1 MMRTE
6 ERKMCFKSKKVNKKQ
21 SRVLKFDQN
30 LCNADVNDNQ
40 VLFVRV
46 SDMVTDKDAILE
58 VPFTHNALLIKG
70 GGDCRLYRSG
80 THQVFDDKNE
90 VKNWKM
96 GISVEVVYIPKE
108 TSVKIEW
115 GTPDKVMYRDKT
127 SSKVIE
133 IGANG
138 VFGISVCNPEQ
149 FFRKV
154 VGFRKEFD
162 LKEFSRRFTE
172 AVTDEFADHF
182 LKVVNDENLTYDQF
196 DANRKTIAGKVGKEL
211 SEKFAHSWGLELV
224 DFIISKFEISGA
236 DKAKVESFAEDK
248 AKEEKLKEHLA
259 ELERL
264 DDKQWEREKY
274 LRQLEQ
280 HNKEAY
286 YEVMKVIGSAPK
298 TNGNVGAGRFCPSCG
313 HSYETTD
320 AFCPG
325 CGKKVGHAANICRAC
340 GRENANG
347 ATFCSGCGKKL

>member
-1 MMRTE
+1 ML
-6 ERKMCFKSKKVNKKQ
+6 FGKKKNQVI
-21 SRVLKFDQN
+21 KFEQN

-46 SDMVTDKDAILE
+46 NDMITDKNAILE
-58 VPFTHNALLIKG
+58 VPFTHSALLIKG
-70 GGDCRLYRSG
+70 GGDCRLYKSG

-90 VKNWKM
+90 VKNWKS

-115 GTPDKVMYRDKT
+115 GTPSKVMYRDKV
-127 SSKVIE
+127 SNKVIE

-172 AVTDEFADHF
+172 AVADEFADNF
-182 LKVVNDENLTYDQF
+182 LKVVNADNLTYDQF
-196 DANRKTIAGKVGKEL
+196 DENRKLIAKKVGKEL
-211 SEKFAHSWGLELV
+211 SEKFEHSWGLELV
-224 DFIISKFEISGA
+224 DFIISDFEIA
-236 DKAKVESFAEDK
+236 KEDIAKVEDFAEERAREK
-248 AKEEKLKEHLA
+248 KLKEYLA
-259 ELERL
+259 EIERL
-264 DDKQWEREKY
+264 DDKEWEREKY
-274 LRQLEQ
+274 LRELEQ

-286 YEVMKVIGSAPK
+286 FEVMKVIGKEPK
-298 TNGNVGAGRFCPSCG
+298 SGKGGKFCPNCG
-313 HSYETTD
+313 HSYESTD

-325 CGKKVGHAANICRAC
+325 CGRKIASATVVCSHC
-340 GRENANG
+340 GAENAG
-347 ATFCSGCGKKL
+347 SSAFCRGCGKKL

>member
-1 MMRTE
+1 MSRAALARVE
-6 ERKMCFKSKKVNKKQ
+6 EKMSLFSKKKTQVI
-21 SRVLKFDQN
+21 KFEQN
-30 LCNADVNDNQ
+30 LCNADVNDNK

-46 SDMVTDKDAILE
+46 SDMVDDKEAILE

-70 GGDCRLYRSG
+70 GGDCRLYKSG
-80 THQVFDDKNE
+80 TYPVFDDKNE
-90 VKNWKM
+90 VKNWKK
-96 GISVEVVYIPKE
+96 GISVEVIYIPKE

-115 GTPDKVMYRDKT
+115 GTPNKVMYRDKT
-127 SSKVIE
+127 SNKVIE

-162 LKEFSRRFTE
+162 LDEFSRRFTE

-182 LKVVNDENLTYDQF
+182 LSVVNADSLTYDKF
-196 DANRKTIAGKVGKEL
+196 DENRKVIAKRVGKEL
-211 SEKFAHSWGLELV
+211 SDKFAHSWGLELV
-224 DFIISKFEISGA
+224 DFIISEFKISKEDMA
-236 DKAKVESFAEDK
+236 RVESFAEEK

-259 ELERL
+259 EIERL

-286 YEVMKVIGSAPK
+286 YDVMKVIGKDSTRGNGVGQFCSA
-298 TNGNVGAGRFCPSCG
+298 CG
-313 HSYETTD
+313 HSYESTD
-320 AFCPG
+320 KFCPG
-325 CGKKVGHAANICRAC
+325 CGRKVGQVSNICPSC
-340 GRENANG
+340 GKENALG
-347 ATFCSGCGKKL
+347 AAFCSGCGKKL